1 MPSSTIARSTA
12 FQRFSIAVVVCAVLL
27 IWWGAATTTTDAG
40 MAFHDWPLS
49 LGSVNPEGWLS
60 YAIPFWEHSHRLL
73 ATLVGVLVLVQFCW
87 SYIRSGKQAIEC
99 VLITLLLGFVFS
111 AYVKAGAER
120 VDPEVK
126 AALMDRAYLLSL
138 LPLAWLIWGFFR
150 QSWDFLVKCCALALI
165 MVTTQ
170 AIFGG
175 LRVTE
180 ISDALAVVH
189 GCFGQLFFCLLVLIA
204 LSSRPSWAALGF
216 TFSQRSKKW
225 IRISSVIL
233 FGSVV
238 MQLIWGASMRHHH
251 RYGLADEGLLLTRGQ
266 LIPPLDDGII
276 ALMFLHKS
284 TGFLLG
290 FFILGIFLLTRSFGQ
305 LGAGK
310 PSRRLSQAL
319 LIMVAVQISLGLG
332 VIASSK
338 EFWVTNVHV
347 LNGLGILAV
356 SFVFA
361 VRALRS
367 KASAPESATV

>member
-12 FQRFSIAVVVCAVLL
+12 FQRFSISVVVCAVLL
-27 IWWGAATTTTDAG
+27 IWWGAATTTADAG

-87 SYIRSGKQAIEC
+87 SYIRSWKQALEC
-99 VLITLLLGFVFS
+99 LLVTIMLAMVFS

-120 VDPEVK
+120 VDPEIK
-126 AALMDRAYLLSL
+126 AALMNRAYLLSL
-138 LPLAWLIWGFFR
+138 LPLAWLITGFFR
-150 QSWDFLVKCCALALI
+150 SSWDFLTKCCGLALI

-204 LSSRPSWAALGF
+204 LASRQSWATFGF
-216 TFSQRSKKW
+216 TFSDRSKKW
-225 IRISSVIL
+225 IRTSSALL
-233 FGSVV
+233 FVSVV

-251 RYGLADEGLLLTRGQ
+251 RYGLADEGLLLTQGQ

-290 FFILGIFLLTRSFGQ
+290 FLILGIFLLTRSFGT

-310 PSRRLSQAL
+310 PSRRLSQTL
-319 LIMVAVQISLGLG
+319 LIMVVVQISLGLG
-332 VIASSK
+332 VIASAK

-361 VRALRS
+361 VRAIRS
-367 KASAPESATV
+367 KTPTVAATAG